1 MIGRSS
7 ATEIGV
13 TVVSSGLNR
22 QTALW
27 GCAAGQQSFRE
38 LPATAALMAYA
49 EPPNGEGVMLGI
61 PGTVSS
67 STGVPDAVPGKQVA
81 VLICRL
87 DMNDLRSGGCGPGPR
102 VRAAG
107 D

>member
-67 STGVPDAVPGKQVA
+67 STGVPALYRGSRLPCSSVG
-81 VLICRL
+81 LI
-87 DMNDLRSGGCGPGPR
+87 
-102 VRAAG
+102 
-107 D
+107 